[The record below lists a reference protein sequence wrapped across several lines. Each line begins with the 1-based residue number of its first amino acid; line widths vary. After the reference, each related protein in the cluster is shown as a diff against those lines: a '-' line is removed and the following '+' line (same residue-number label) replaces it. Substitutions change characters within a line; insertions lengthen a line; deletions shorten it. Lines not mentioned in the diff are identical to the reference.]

1 MAYVHCSQPFFT
13 SCYLD
18 LLKPQPQHY
27 RRAMQI
33 LQREPAECLF
43 IDDRPM
49 NVEVARILG
58 MQAIHFHSAEQLALS
73 LRDAGVDF

>member
-1 MAYVHCSQPFFT
+1 
-13 SCYLD
+13 
-18 LLKPQPQHY
+18 
-27 RRAMQI
+27 MQI